1 MNPRNTSIPETP
13 EPAATSGAPKSPA
26 TASQIEAARAG
37 HFTDTLT
44 LAAQHEGLGAEILQQ
59 RVAQGTVVILANN
72 RRPVTVAKA
81 VGHGCRVKVNANLGT
96 SPAQVNV
103 EEELEKL
110 ELAKK
115 AGADSVM
122 DLSTGGDLD
131 KIRRLLLAAADL
143 PLGTVPIYQAVVE
156 ASRQGRTVEDL
167 NPEELFAV
175 IERHAEDGVDFVTV
189 HCGVTLKALERM
201 RRQGRVT
208 DIVSRGGAFLAR
220 WMQARGEENP
230 LYEQFDR
237 LVALAKRYDL
247 TLSLGDGL
255 RPGSIADANDR
266 AQMEELLTLGELA
279 AEAQRAGVQVMIEG
293 PGHVPL
299 NEVEAAIRAEK
310 SVCRGAP
317 FYVLGPLVTDAAPG
331 YDHITSAIGGA
342 IAAYAGADF
351 LCAVSPSE
359 HLGLPTPADVYLGVM
374 ASRIA
379 GHAADLA
386 RGDTRAWEQDRSIS
400 ACRKALDWEGQAVF
414 ALDPEYVRR
423 YREEHPITQGDD
435 ETCTMCGE
443 FCALKVAA
451 VGDRAQAADLCGL
464 DRARA
469 FR

>member
-1 MNPRNTSIPETP
+1 MSPQNTNTP
-13 EPAATSGAPKSPA
+13 EAT
-26 TASQIEAARAG
+26 SQIEAARAG
-37 HFTDTLT
+37 RPTDSL
-44 LAAQHEGLGAEILQQ
+44 LAAAREEALEPEILRE
-59 RVAQGTVVILANN
+59 RVAQGTAVILANN
-72 RRPVTVAKA
+72 RRPATVAKA
-81 VGHGCRVKVNANLGT
+81 VGRDCRVKVNANLGT
-96 SPAQVNV
+96 SPARVDV
-103 EEELEKL
+103 EEELKKL

-115 AGADSVM
+115 AGADTVM

-131 KIRRLLLAAADL
+131 RIRRLLLEAADL

-156 ASRQGRTVEDL
+156 AARRGKTVEDL
-167 NPEELFAV
+167 DPEEIFAV
-175 IERHAEDGVDFVTV
+175 IERQAEDGVDFVTV

-201 RRQGRVT
+201 HRQGRVT

-220 WMQARGEENP
+220 WMLARTRENP

-237 LVALAKRYDL
+237 LIALAKRYDL

-279 AEAQRAGVQVMIEG
+279 AEAHRAGVQVMIEG

-299 NEVEAAIRAEK
+299 DEVEAAIRAEK
-310 SVCRGAP
+310 AVCSGAP

-342 IAAYAGADF
+342 VAAYAGADF

-359 HLGLPTPADVYLGVM
+359 HLGLPTPTDVYLGVM

-379 GHAADLA
+379 AHAADLA
-386 RGDTRAWEQDRSIS
+386 RGDTRAREQDRNIS
-400 ACRKALDWEGQAVF
+400 ACRKALDWEGQARF

-423 YREEHPITQGDD
+423 YREEHPTTHGD
-435 ETCTMCGE
+435 ERTCSMCGE

-451 VGDRAQAADLCGL
+451 VEDRGRATGSCGL
-464 DRARA
+464 EQTGT